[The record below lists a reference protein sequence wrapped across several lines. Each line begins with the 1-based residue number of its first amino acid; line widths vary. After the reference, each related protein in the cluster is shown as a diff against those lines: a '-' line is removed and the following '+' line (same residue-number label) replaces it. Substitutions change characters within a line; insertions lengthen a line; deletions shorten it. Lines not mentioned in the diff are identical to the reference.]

1 MTLFEQLKA
10 DQLRFRKLAV
20 EGQENAKIY
29 VKLFTT
35 LIGESQIDGKAPN
48 DEQLITVIKKFVKNI
63 NQVLTVRPG
72 DITAGIELEA
82 LSQYLPRVITVAEVY
97 EAIKGSEDMN
107 KGAKIGLVKLYC
119 AENNVLFDGKLVS
132 SLV

>member
-1 MTLFEQLKA
+1 MTLFEQLKS

-20 EGQENAKIY
+20 EGQETAKIY
-29 VKLFTT
+29 AKLFTT
-35 LIGESQIDGKAPN
+35 LIGESQIDGKAPT
-48 DEQLITVIKKFVKNI
+48 DDQLIKVINKFVKNI
-63 NQVLTVRPG
+63 KQVLEVRPG

-82 LSQYLPRVITVAEVY
+82 LNQYLPRLITVAEIE
-97 EAIKGSEDMN
+97 EAIKGSEDLN

-119 AENNVLFDGKLVS
+119 SENNVLFDGKLVS